1 MNPMPRTLF
10 PRIRSADQ
18 ARPEPRRSGSVPSA
32 LIVIAGNVNYFYDR
46 TGQRIAEALRNLG
59 GDAIVATIR
68 DLPPQDFDCCF
79 LIGPGEIVA
88 GHGDRADAFQRLA
101 KLRANCRFLAAWNL
115 DSMATRWFSATRRL
129 LRRLDF
135 DVLVDTNIHPQD
147 HLVPAELQARYKFV
161 HYGLTRAERAQLVRY
176 RKLQDSAERPIPWAL
191 VGHVTDVRI
200 ALAHRLVAEVDPC
213 GFVYLPP
220 LSPVTR
226 DGPHLN
232 E

>member
-1 MNPMPRTLF
+1 MPRTLF

-115 DSMATRWFSATRRL
+115 DSMATRWSAPRA
-129 LRRLDF
+129 DCC
-135 DVLVDTNIHPQD
+135 VDSISMSSSIRTSIPRTISSPPNCK
-147 HLVPAELQARYKFV
+147 PATSSSTT
-161 HYGLTRAERAQLVRY
+161 G
-176 RKLQDSAERPIPWAL
+176 
-191 VGHVTDVRI
+191 
-200 ALAHRLVAEVDPC
+200 
-213 GFVYLPP
+213 
-220 LSPVTR
+220 
-226 DGPHLN
+226 
-232 E
+232 